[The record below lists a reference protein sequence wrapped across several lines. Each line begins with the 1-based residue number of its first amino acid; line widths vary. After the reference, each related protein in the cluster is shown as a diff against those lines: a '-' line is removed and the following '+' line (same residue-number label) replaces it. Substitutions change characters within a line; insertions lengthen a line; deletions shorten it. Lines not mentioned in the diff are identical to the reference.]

1 MKGKKNQKLLLSLQ
15 RLQVLS
21 NDILGQFKKKKNIP
35 AREGKTQSRQ
45 VKLGSSKIYIY
56 WVQEWAKINSGTRY

>member
-21 NDILGQFKKKKNIP
+21 NDILGQFKKKKTYLQ
-35 AREGKTQSRQ
+35 GK
-45 VKLGSSKIYIY
+45 VKRRADRLS
-56 WVQEWAKINSGTRY
+56 